1 MTANNPFHHA
11 EWISRAVPR
20 SQRITRENRRARID
34 WVTEGSEIAQEFEV
48 FGPITAVTVD
58 VAGPGDVDDPYTAQ
72 TRFALRLESIEGA
85 LIAER
90 TVQGPYLIW
99 DWFGQLIELPV
110 SAPAGRYRLVLR
122 AERGTTGWHTADAA
136 APETDDGISPNPL
149 FGGAT
154 RDGQPVRGTRL
165 LAIETDPAA
174 NPWFRS
180 TITVEGAVQDATLAA
195 VVLGCGVV
203 RINGHRVGN
212 EAIGPAVTDYDKTIL
227 YRTWSVGH
235 LLRPGRNEIL
245 IEAGRERYAARG
257 GDIWGWNVAP
267 WHREPVALARLDLTY
282 RDGSTEEL
290 MTGPHWET
298 TSGPVE
304 KELLFGGETWRVGDD
319 EKKWSPVTV
328 VSAPRGELR
337 EAGHPPMTT
346 LPPVPPVVVEH
357 LDGGGTVLD
366 FGGVITG
373 RVRCVVTGSNGTVRV
388 ISGEQRDD
396 AGRVICENFLTAGDS
411 QVDTLIVEAPVTEY
425 EWEPQF
431 GYRGFRWMQVDVTGD
446 LRVDDLRAVPIYT
459 PLEDV
464 GEFAASDPLLT
475 WINGALGRT
484 FRNNLHGIP
493 TDTPIYEKNGWTA
506 DAHLATEALL
516 HHFDLRR
523 PFRKW
528 MDDHV
533 DAQREDGAIPQIVP
547 TPGTMRDSDPAWSA
561 SAVLIPWYLYR
572 EYGDIAVLERYAPM
586 IVRFAD
592 QLLARADGGLWPDR
606 SWSDWLPPG
615 YAIPPEGMAPTA
627 TMMAVTVFQH
637 TARILEEM
645 NDPRAAR
652 YARAAR
658 TTAGTYHHA
667 YFDEAKGCYVVPGVA
682 YRQSLNVLPLA
693 FNAVPLEHVA
703 SVRASLIKDLEQ
715 RTDGH
720 LDVGAIGVRHLM
732 PVLTAAGRDDLA
744 LTVLL
749 QRTRP
754 GWGVWF
760 DNGEATLLE
769 SWDHDARSRNHYF
782 LGSVASWIQQRVG
795 GMRLTAPGWTRFEVS
810 PLTDERITNATIE
823 HQTPR
828 GKAAVSWE
836 RGPGGL
842 LLNVEVP
849 VGSVA
854 DVIVAG
860 NEQELPPGV
869 HRLLLRQPNAAADVA
884 ASREALV

>member
-1 MTANNPFHHA
+1 MTLTENDPFRRA
-11 EWISRAVPR
+11 VWISRAVPR
-20 SQRITRENRRARID
+20 SERITRENRRARVD
-34 WVTEGSEIAQEFEV
+34 WVAEGSEIAQEFDV

-72 TRFALRLESIEGA
+72 TRFTLRFESLEGS

-90 TVQGPYLIW
+90 TVQGPLLLW
-99 DWFGQLIELPV
+99 DWFGQMIELPV

-122 AERGTTGWHTADAA
+122 AEQGVTGWHTADAA
-136 APETDDGISPNPL
+136 PQGDDGVSPNPVL
-149 FGGAT
+149 GQAT
-154 RDGQPVRGTRL
+154 RDREPVRGTRL
-165 LAIETDPAA
+165 LAIETDPAP
-174 NPWFRS
+174 NPWFRN
-180 TITVEGAVQDATLAA
+180 TITVEGSVQDATLAA

-212 EAIGPAVTDYDKTIL
+212 EAVGPAVTDYDKTIL
-227 YRTWSVGH
+227 YRTWPVGH
-235 LLRPGRNEIL
+235 LLRSGPNEIL

-282 RDGSTEEL
+282 SDGRTQEFL
-290 MTGPHWET
+290 TGPHWET

-304 KELLFGGETWRVGDD
+304 KDLLFGGETWRVGGD

-328 VSAPRGELR
+328 VSAPRGDLR
-337 EAGHPPMTT
+337 QACHPPMTA
-346 LPPVPPVVVEH
+346 LPPVPPVVVEP

-373 RVRCVVTGSNGTVRV
+373 RVRCVVTGSSGTVRV
-388 ISGEQRDD
+388 VSGEQRDD
-396 AGRVICENFLTAGDS
+396 AGRVICENILVAGEA
-411 QVDTLIVEAPVTEY
+411 QVDTLIIDAPVTAY

-431 GYRGFRWMQVDVTGD
+431 GYRGFRWMQVDITGD
-446 LRVDDLRAVPIYT
+446 LRVEYVRAVPIYT
-459 PLEDV
+459 PLQEV
-464 GEFAASDPLLT
+464 GEFEASDPLIS
-475 WINGALGRT
+475 WINSAFGRT

-516 HHFDLRR
+516 HHFDLRQ
-523 PFRKW
+523 PFGKW

-533 DAQREDGAIPQIVP
+533 DAQREDGAVPQIVP
-547 TPGTMRDSDPAWSA
+547 TPGTMRESDPAWSA

-572 EYGDIAVLERYAPM
+572 EYGDIAVLDRYAPM

-615 YAIPPEGMAPTA
+615 YGIPPEGMAPTA
-627 TMMAVTVFQH
+627 TMMAVTVLQH

-645 NDPRAAR
+645 NDSRAAG
-652 YARAAR
+652 YTGAAR
-658 TTAGTYHHA
+658 STAAAYHHA
-667 YFDEAKGCYVVPGVA
+667 YFDETKRYYAVDGVG
-682 YRQSLNVLPLA
+682 YRQVLNVLPLA
-693 FNAVPLEHVA
+693 FNAVPAEHVA
-703 SVRASLIKDLEQ
+703 SVRTSLINDLEQ

-720 LDVGAIGVRHLM
+720 LDVGAIGVRHLL

-744 LTVLL
+744 LTVLT

-769 SWDHDARSRNHYF
+769 SWDRDARSRNHYF

-795 GMRLTAPGWTRFEVS
+795 GMRLTAPGWTRFDVS
-810 PLTDERITNATIE
+810 PLSDERVTNARIQHHTR
-823 HQTPR
+823 R

-842 LLNVEVP
+842 LLRVEVP

-860 NEQELPPGV
+860 NEQELRPGT
-869 HRLLLRQPNAAADVA
+869 HQLLLK
-884 ASREALV
+884 